1 MTKALTVKRVEK
13 LLRAGVPGKHTDAD
27 VRGLMLA
34 VESKTSAAWLL
45 RWQRDGRV
53 RHMGL
58 GSARDLSLAAAREK
72 ARRERERIANGTDPL
87 ELKRK
92 DRVAQREAEA
102 RLLTFRQAAERCH
115 AAREAGWS
123 NAAHA
128 AEFIA
133 SLERYVFPHIGN
145 LDVAA
150 VGKDEVLQVLEQKLP
165 NRMGKGESGGVF
177 WTTKTVTAD
186 RVRSRV
192 QQVLDWAEA
201 RGYRTAGRP
210 NPCRWRGFLDVL
222 LPAPRKV
229 APVRH
234 MRSVPYSEVPAVM
247 AALTAD
253 QNVAA
258 QALRFIILTAAR
270 LSEAIEAPWSEVD
283 LEAAEWHIPAERMK
297 GRRPHTVPLSPQAIE
312 LLKGLYRE
320 DGNPHLFISTRT
332 PGIHIAETTVIEAL
346 RRAGRKETTHGFRA
360 SLKTWGEERTN
371 FPGLV
376 IELSLAHRVGNAV
389 ENAYRRGDV
398 IVKRRKLM
406 EAWATFCCTPPTVTG
421 EVVSLKKEASA

>member
-1 MTKALTVKRVEK
+1 MAKALTVKRVEK

-45 RWQRDGRV
+45 RWHATGAFDTWGWAPLVISPWPRQ
-53 RHMGL
+53 
-58 GSARDLSLAAAREK
+58 K

-201 RGYRTAGRP
+201 RGYRTAGTP
-210 NPCRWRGFLDVL
+210 NPCRWRGFRDVL

-234 MRSVPYSEVPAVM
+234 MRSVRILRMSPRDGRFGGRSEMSPRRPT
-247 AALTAD
+247 LHHFDGRT
-253 QNVAA
+253 
-258 QALRFIILTAAR
+258 R
-270 LSEAIEAPWSEVD
+270 LSEGDRGA
-283 LEAAEWHIPAERMK
+283 LERGRSRRRM
-297 GRRPHTVPLSPQAIE
+297 
-312 LLKGLYRE
+312 
-320 DGNPHLFISTRT
+320 
-332 PGIHIAETTVIEAL
+332 
-346 RRAGRKETTHGFRA
+346 
-360 SLKTWGEERTN
+360 
-371 FPGLV
+371 
-376 IELSLAHRVGNAV
+376 AHSGNA
-389 ENAYRRGDV
+389 
-398 IVKRRKLM
+398 
-406 EAWATFCCTPPTVTG
+406 
-421 EVVSLKKEASA
+421 